1 MPQLADDPKVNALK
15 VSSQGQV
22 TLSKEA
28 RDLLDLGTGQTVIE
42 LSMPGCIILLPQ
54 STFMADL
61 MKTAQRQLNA
71 IGLNVDQLKSNVE
84 KRKQDRLAKRYPGVF
99 NER

>member
-1 MPQLADDPKVNALK
+1 MPQLADAPKINALK

-28 RDLLDLGTGQTVIE
+28 RDLLDLETGQTVIE
-42 LSMPGCIILLPQ
+42 LSLPGCILLLPQ

-61 MKTAQRQLNA
+61 MRTAQKQLDSL
-71 IGLNVDQLKSNVE
+71 GLNLDQLKTSVE
-84 KRKQDRLAKRYPGVF
+84 KRKQERLAERYPGVF
-99 NER
+99 NES